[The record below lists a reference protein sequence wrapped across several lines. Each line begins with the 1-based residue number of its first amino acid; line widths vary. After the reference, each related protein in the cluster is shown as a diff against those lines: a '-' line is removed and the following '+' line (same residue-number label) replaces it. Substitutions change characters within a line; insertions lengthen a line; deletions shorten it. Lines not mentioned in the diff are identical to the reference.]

1 MNSLLYESVTIAGL
15 LTLALADA
23 SLFLVTFPRNGGHVV
38 DFIFA
43 TLGFVTALVGG
54 ILWTRSMEL
63 RLLARIAMGCAG
75 MVALGVYV
83 ISGLAIARSM
93 LFDSTAALVLV
104 GLFGFPLVAAP
115 FVLDWF
121 PTHTRA
127 LQISFAV
134 ALLVYLVGFIVRS
147 VAHAVAGTVVE
158 FLAFAGL
165 TSVYAFSRYLRG
177 TQPLVKAAEF
187 SYGATA

>member
-63 RLLARIAMGCAG
+63 RPMR
-75 MVALGVYV
+75 
-83 ISGLAIARSM
+83 
-93 LFDSTAALVLV
+93 
-104 GLFGFPLVAAP
+104 
-115 FVLDWF
+115 
-121 PTHTRA
+121 
-127 LQISFAV
+127 
-134 ALLVYLVGFIVRS
+134 
-147 VAHAVAGTVVE
+147 
-158 FLAFAGL
+158 
-165 TSVYAFSRYLRG
+165 
-177 TQPLVKAAEF
+177 
-187 SYGATA
+187 